1 MIIKGLNRGYA
12 NQHLG
17 QSARSILC
25 SLLTGRRT
33 HVLGIFVLLLFWL
46 LGSALVAALAW
57 PIPGSVVG
65 LLGLWLALV
74 VNGGVPDWL
83 KKPSSLLIRY
93 LTLLFVPAGVGL
105 IDHWDRLLSHGMAML
120 VIIAISSVLSAV
132 IIVLIF
138 KARRAHL

>member
-1 MIIKGLNRGYA
+1 M
-12 NQHLG
+12 
-17 QSARSILC
+17 
-25 SLLTGRRT
+25 
-33 HVLGIFVLLLFWL
+33 LLLFWL
-46 LGSALVAALAW
+46 LGSALVAVLAW

-74 VNGGVPDWL
+74 INGGVPDWL

>member
-1 MIIKGLNRGYA
+1 MLTNILGKVLDPSYA
-12 NQHLG
+12 PF
-17 QSARSILC
+17 
-25 SLLTGRRT
+25 LTGRQT

-46 LGSALVAALAW
+46 LGSALVAVLAW